1 MFLFCRIGYDR
12 NATYTEQATQAV
24 VVSSE
29 SDQDDVILVDEF
41 RRTAS
46 TATSSPFQATSEA
59 EQQTA
64 PSSPQID
71 REATNKSPTTTVEN
85 PYEMG
90 PSTSTGIGSGSAPLQ
105 RLVIPDSDDSDDAS
119 THDANATTVGGGDD
133 VEIVGYVKPRHERT
147 PVIVDLSS
155 EDEKHLIDGGENN
168 ASSDVPKRPD
178 NETINI
184 ISSSNE
190 SVQLDNQITDRQ
202 QRDSIDVV
210 GDNPLDEDEEQDIRT
225 REIRAIEM
233 KARAEFKRILNAE
246 RFAKRRMKLILPE
259 RYSKR
264 RFKSY
269 KEDFNRQK
277 QRLSTNAPTT
287 LDNNET
293 IALDASV
300 QEIIQQGNDDVFTE
314 IPGAIVVDTAT
325 PSIEATPPAAIHVV
339 SDEPLPKS
347 KDKGKGKGKGKSSNR
362 IAKGPTTNLLPDRP
376 IVISDENIVTDK
388 TEKKR
393 NKSKKRKRSK
403 VDVESNSSGY
413 SDDDWE
419 RSSKRSKRKK
429 KKNKRSKQRSDS
441 TEFLNLKS
449 PSYSKKKQKSKPRL
463 SSISSDADA
472 GGAEDDGV
480 EMELK
485 KSTAK
490 KKKRSRCSSLS
501 SDDEMPLASRW
512 KISMIKKNKNTTLS
526 QNSVPSNATKTSP
539 SSSDNE
545 HQQLQTSE
553 DLRMKIQRSREK
565 KQEQQQQIQNRSKSK
580 FFTDDSDDDGNNESE
595 GKMIKSVVYKVVNE

>member
-1 MFLFCRIGYDR
+1 
-12 NATYTEQATQAV
+12 
-24 VVSSE
+24 
-29 SDQDDVILVDEF
+29 
-41 RRTAS
+41 
-46 TATSSPFQATSEA
+46 
-59 EQQTA
+59 
-64 PSSPQID
+64 
-71 REATNKSPTTTVEN
+71 
-85 PYEMG
+85 
-90 PSTSTGIGSGSAPLQ
+90 
-105 RLVIPDSDDSDDAS
+105 
-119 THDANATTVGGGDD
+119 
-133 VEIVGYVKPRHERT
+133 
-147 PVIVDLSS
+147 
-155 EDEKHLIDGGENN
+155 
-168 ASSDVPKRPD
+168 
-178 NETINI
+178 
-184 ISSSNE
+184 
-190 SVQLDNQITDRQ
+190 
-202 QRDSIDVV
+202 
-210 GDNPLDEDEEQDIRT
+210 
-225 REIRAIEM
+225 
-233 KARAEFKRILNAE
+233 
-246 RFAKRRMKLILPE
+246 MKLILPE

-300 QEIIQQGNDDVFTE
+300 QEIFQQENDDVFTE

-362 IAKGPTTNLLPDRP
+362 IAKGPTTDLLPDRP

-449 PSYSKKKQKSKPRL
+449 SSFSKKKQKSKPRL

-485 KSTAK
+485 KSPAK
-490 KKKRSRCSSLS
+490 RRNV
-501 SDDEMPLASRW
+501 AG
-512 KISMIKKNKNTTLS
+512 
-526 QNSVPSNATKTSP
+526 VP
-539 SSSDNE
+539 
-545 HQQLQTSE
+545 
-553 DLRMKIQRSREK
+553 
-565 KQEQQQQIQNRSKSK
+565 
-580 FFTDDSDDDGNNESE
+580 
-595 GKMIKSVVYKVVNE
+595 VYPQ